1 MTRKKNVNIYDIAKK
16 ADVSIAT
23 ISNYLNNKGYLS
35 EKTAKRIGKI
45 IKDINYIPS
54 EIARSLTIK
63 STKNI
68 GVLIRDITNPYH
80 SDIVR
85 GIRDYIG
92 QQNLGY
98 QMSLVDLNSK
108 DKDSDEYINQFLKN
122 RVAGIITTTDKISL
136 KNINHLK
143 KINVPIIFVSRY
155 IDNPSLNLDFI
166 ILDNF
171 KGAYMIT
178 DYMIKCGHKNIGI
191 ISCHFDTKTLI
202 DRENGFKQ
210 ALRDS
215 NIDFNDE
222 LKITINDRTIE
233 EGNRAAKIVSSL
245 KNRPTAV
252 FCINDFVAIG
262 FIDWCFKNNLNVPKD
277 ISVTGF
283 DDIKLSSLKLIGLT
297 SIKVPIEFMARK
309 AAEILFKKI
318 TSTDKEI
325 YNIIIEPELV
335 IRKSVKCIASRKKYG
350 I

>member
-1 MTRKKNVNIYDIAKK
+1 MTRKKNVNIYDVAKK
-16 ADVSIAT
+16 AGVSIAT

-68 GVLIRDITNPYH
+68 GVLSRDITNPYH
-80 SDIVR
+80 SEIVR
-85 GIRDYIG
+85 GIRNYIG
-92 QQNLGY
+92 QHNLKY
-98 QMSLVDLNSK
+98 HISLVDLNNK
-108 DKDSDEYINQFLKN
+108 DKDSNEYINQFLEN
-122 RVAGIITTTDKISL
+122 RIAGIITTSDKINF
-136 KNINHLK
+136 KNINYLK
-143 KINVPIIFVSRY
+143 KINVPIIFISRY
-155 IDNPSLNLDFI
+155 IDKPSYNLDFI

-178 DYMIKCGHKNIGI
+178 NHLIKCGHKNIGF
-191 ISCHFDTKTLI
+191 ISFHLDTKTLI

-222 LKITINDRTIE
+222 LKITIKDHTIE
-233 EGNRAAKIVSSL
+233 EGGRAAKIVSSL

-252 FCINDFVAIG
+252 FCINDFIAIG
-262 FIDWCFKNNLNVPKD
+262 FIDWCFKNNINVPED

-283 DDIKLSSLKLIGLT
+283 DDIKLSSLKLIELT
-297 SIKVPIEFMARK
+297 TIKVPIEYMAGK
-309 AAEILFKKI
+309 AAEILFKKM
-318 TSTDKEI
+318 TSDDKET
-325 YNIIIEPELV
+325 YNIIVEPELI
-335 IRKSVKCIASRKKYG
+335 IRKSVKYITSGNK
-350 I
+350 